1 MTATGSGVQ
10 IYISLR
16 DEERFIHTYG
26 GESAQ
31 DIDRCFFPFCRR
43 GRTWLDIFRR
53 GWFNFFITLL
63 SLIFLIWFE
72 KLRNNRME
80 IELPGCQSQK
90 FSEKRLCF

>member
-1 MTATGSGVQ
+1 MKKGLYTPTAENLPKISIGVFFLFVDVGGLGLTFFVVGGS
-10 IYISLR
+10 I
-16 DEERFIHTYG
+16 
-26 GESAQ
+26 
-31 DIDRCFFPFCRR
+31 
-43 GRTWLDIFRR
+43 
-53 GWFNFFITLL
+53 FFITLL